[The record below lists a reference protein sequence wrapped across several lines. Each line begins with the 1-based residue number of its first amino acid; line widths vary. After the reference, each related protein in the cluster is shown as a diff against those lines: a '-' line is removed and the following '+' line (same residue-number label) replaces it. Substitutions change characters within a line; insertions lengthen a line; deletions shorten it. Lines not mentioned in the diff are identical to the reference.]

1 MLEYSIWKT
10 HHDLNNSMYHDNNNK
25 IKEVSEGML
34 THAVVTVGD
43 EIVDK
48 TKNVVETRVDAKVE
62 KVARDVRDDLE

>member
-10 HHDLNNSMYHDNNNK
+10 HHVHNNSMYQDNNNK
-25 IKEVSEGML
+25 IKGVREGML
-34 THAVVTVGD
+34 THAAVMVGD

-48 TKNVVETRVDAKVE
+48 TKNVLETKEDAKVE